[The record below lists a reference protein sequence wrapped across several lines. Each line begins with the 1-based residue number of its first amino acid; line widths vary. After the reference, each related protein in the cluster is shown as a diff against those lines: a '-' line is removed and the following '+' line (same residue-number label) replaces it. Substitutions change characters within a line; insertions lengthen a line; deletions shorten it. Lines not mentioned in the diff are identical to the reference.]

1 MYSTDSTSQ
10 VAQIKGITGLNV
22 RCSAVEDESSRSTS
36 PWGLWVVK
44 LVRFLYLPVSRLYT
58 AYRWL
63 ARSQWTCVNWGTNT
77 IKNHK
82 KRQKRQIRKT
92 LKKMNGDFMLT
103 LCWSFHCLKLW
114 LLILIAQ
121 VSNVLEWCQSLFY
134 IAKMIASFHLC
145 CQSLTIGHLFIEDY
159 CLWVDHLLL
168 RNNWGTDHLA
178 VDISELLIFELSLRF
193 IFYLLALLWGLQTYA
208 FISIKL

>member
-1 MYSTDSTSQ
+1 MIIYCLETKKIWLYICNGENDLSRQCCYLRLSQELIGPHVTVIVQCDSFMYNTDSTSQ

-44 LVRFLYLPVSRLYT
+44 LVHFLYIPVSRLYT

-82 KRQKRQIRKT
+82 KVRRDKLQRP
-92 LKKMNGDFMLT
+92 LKKMNGDFVLT
-103 LCWSFHCLKLW
+103 LCWKF
-114 LLILIAQ
+114 
-121 VSNVLEWCQSLFY
+121 SLF
-134 IAKMIASFHLC
+134 KT
-145 CQSLTIGHLFIEDY
+145 LTFNTL
-159 CLWVDHLLL
+159 
-168 RNNWGTDHLA
+168 
-178 VDISELLIFELSLRF
+178 
-193 IFYLLALLWGLQTYA
+193 
-208 FISIKL
+208 

>member
-1 MYSTDSTSQ
+1 MYNTDSTSQ

-44 LVRFLYLPVSRLYT
+44 LVRFLYIPVSRLYT

-82 KRQKRQIRKT
+82 KVTDRSKDPLKNEWWFYVDLMLKFSSFKT
-92 LKKMNGDFMLT
+92 LTFNTYSSSEQRFGMM
-103 LCWSFHCLKLW
+103 
-114 LLILIAQ
+114 
-121 VSNVLEWCQSLFY
+121 Y
-134 IAKMIASFHLC
+134 IATMLASFQLC
-145 CQSLTIGHLFIEDY
+145 CQNHTVGNLFI
-159 CLWVDHLLL
+159 
-168 RNNWGTDHLA
+168 
-178 VDISELLIFELSLRF
+178 
-193 IFYLLALLWGLQTYA
+193 
-208 FISIKL
+208 